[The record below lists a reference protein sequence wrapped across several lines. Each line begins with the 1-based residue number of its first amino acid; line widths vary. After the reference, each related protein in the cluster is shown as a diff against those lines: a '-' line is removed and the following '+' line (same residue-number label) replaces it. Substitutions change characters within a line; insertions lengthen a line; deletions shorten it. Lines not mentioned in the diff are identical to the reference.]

1 MKNTA
6 ENSQE
11 TENLKIEL
19 KRLLTEAGWDL
30 NTLAEKIVYANEF
43 SDSREDLTPEKE
55 YEKIRKALNRTTT
68 KASTLNHYINF
79 IIEYNKGR
87 KLYKIPKLPDH
98 YFDEQQ
104 KALFNDIGKIAAT
117 IFEKETRNA

>member
-30 NTLAEKIVYANEF
+30 KELARQIAYDDEF
-43 SDSREDLTPEKE
+43 SNSREDLTPEKE

-68 KASTLNHYINF
+68 KARTLNRYINF

-87 KLYKIPKLPDH
+87 KLYKVPKLPDH
-98 YFDEQQ
+98 YFDEKQ
-104 KALFNDIGKIAAT
+104 KNLFNDIGKIAAT
-117 IFEKETRNA
+117 VLEKETRNA

>member
-30 NTLAEKIVYANEF
+30 TKLAEEIASADEF
-43 SDSREDLTPEKE
+43 SDSREDLTPKKE

-68 KASTLNHYINF
+68 KPSTLNRYINF
-79 IIEYNKGR
+79 IIEYNKRR

-98 YFDEQQ
+98 YFDEQE

>member
-19 KRLLTEAGWDL
+19 KRLLTETGWDL
-30 NTLAEKIVYANEF
+30 KTLAREIAKADEF

-79 IIEYNKGR
+79 IIKHNKRR
-87 KLYKIPKLPDH
+87 KLYKIPKLPEH

>member
-30 NTLAEKIVYANEF
+30 KTLAEKISEFDEF

-68 KASTLNHYINF
+68 KARTLNRYINC
-79 IIEYNKGR
+79 IIEYNKRR

-98 YFDEQQ
+98 YFDEQE
-104 KALFNDIGKIAAT
+104 KALFNDIGKIAAS